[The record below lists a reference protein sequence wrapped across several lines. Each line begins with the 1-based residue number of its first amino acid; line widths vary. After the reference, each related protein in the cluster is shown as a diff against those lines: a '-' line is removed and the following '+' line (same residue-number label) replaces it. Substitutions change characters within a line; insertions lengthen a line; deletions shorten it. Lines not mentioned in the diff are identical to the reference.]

1 MRECPN
7 CGARVPD
14 EDVFCGECGA
24 RIRDGLAAS
33 PGEADVA
40 IADKAPGQASEP
52 RRKVSRLF
60 VVAGC
65 AAGLV
70 VLMVCGILA
79 FVLANRSRST
89 GGPVSLGGPLR
100 PMATTAPRVS
110 APASA
115 PTFEETFD
123 DNAQEWSVWKD
134 EQGEKGVA
142 DGVYYITVDE
152 IEWAS
157 WGTSDGLTFAD
168 GTVEVEAQAVDGPDD
183 NGYGLV
189 FRFQGNDNFY
199 YFEVSSD
206 GYYSIGKMVADEWES
221 LAGWTESD
229 VIRLGRRTNALR
241 IVCSGPQMT
250 FFVNGY
256 QIEELADDDFEAGSV
271 GFVAEA
277 RDEPGVRVHFDDLK
291 VWAAE

>member
-7 CGARVPD
+7 CGARVLD

-24 RIRDGLAAS
+24 RIHDGLAAS

-40 IADKAPGQASEP
+40 MAEAPGVASQP
-52 RRKVSRLF
+52 HRTFSRIF
-60 VVAGC
+60 VVIGC
-65 AAGLV
+65 AAGLG
-70 VLMVCGILA
+70 VLVACGILA
-79 FVLANRSRST
+79 FVLANRSQPT
-89 GGPVSLGGPLR
+89 GEPVSLGGSLR
-100 PMATTAPRVS
+100 PTATTAPRVS
-110 APASA
+110 APASV

-134 EQGEKGVA
+134 EQGEKGVE

-157 WGTSDGLTFAD
+157 WGTSDGLTFTD

-189 FRFQGNDNFY
+189 FRFQDNDNFY

-206 GYYSIGKMVADEWES
+206 GFYSIGKMVADEWES

-241 IVCSGPQMT
+241 IVCSGSQMT
-250 FFVNGY
+250 FFVNGR
-256 QIEELADDDFEAGSV
+256 QIEELVDDDFEAGSV
-271 GFVAEA
+271 GFIAEA

-291 VWAAE
+291 VWTAE